1 MLHTADTLR
10 QALLRRCGGAKV
22 VLPAAVLL
30 HALVVALVAQVIVHQ
45 SAASMLP
52 ALASG
57 WFWCTVGLLALVTG
71 LVTFFTR
78 TIVAG
83 AVLTGVAPTIMVFCS
98 YFKALIT
105 SVPLT
110 IQDFLLIDQLG
121 DITELNASSIH
132 FSPLSLGCILVLVV
146 WLTLVSLLLYPVRLE
161 RKPSLWAG
169 AGCTAA
175 LVLVYGVL
183 ANVIFFAPLGV
194 GIDQKLSQAAVNR
207 ETGVLLGLWRGTL
220 NQVYMAFHEG
230 SATPEELQQ
239 AAAQALELAE
249 GESDTQVDK
258 QPNII
263 LILSES
269 FFDVTQLPGV
279 AYDGDPLSA
288 FHDLQR
294 EGISGIFYTRSL
306 GYGTCNIELEILTG
320 MNTGLLWG
328 EDLYN
333 MEPEV
338 FSRLPSVPSVLAD
351 NGYSTTMVHMYNDSI
366 YHRTPMFEAMG
377 FDKSYFQEDFAA
389 IDPKA
394 GDEGYL
400 EEQRQGSFY
409 SDSYLSQLLI
419 DLYEK
424 GKGDSPQF
432 LYGISM
438 ENHAPYDS
446 TKYSPEELTVTFQTN
461 LKGQAREMLQ
471 AVCQGSHD
479 ASQALGELADYFR
492 EQEEPTIIVFFGDH
506 RPGVG
511 LTDGGTVYSKLGMC
525 SADYSRWSSQEMKEL
540 YSTDYLIWSN
550 DPEYLPGQPGDTVD
564 RGTNYLGDDLLN
576 MAGAE
581 KPVYWELLQNLSHT
595 RLNDTWV
602 YGLAQDGTLSY
613 MPPDEGEDGEKLR
626 LLSTLLD
633 DTLYGEQ
640 VTTPILGQIS
650 P

>member
-183 ANVIFFAPLGV
+183 ANALFFAPLGV

-294 EGISGIFYTRSL
+294 EGISGTFYTRSL

-446 TKYSPEELTVTFQTN
+446 AKYSSEELTVTFQTN

-564 RGTNYLGDDLLN
+564 RGTNYLGVDLLN

-581 KPVYWELLQNLSHT
+581 KPVYWKLLQNLSHT

-633 DTLYGEQ
+633 DTLYGERI
-640 VTTPILGQIS
+640 TTPILGQIS

>member
-146 WLTLVSLLLYPVRLE
+146 WLILVSLLLYPVRLE

-294 EGISGIFYTRSL
+294 EGISGTFYTRSL

-338 FSRLPSVPSVLAD
+338 FSRLPSVPSVLSD

-400 EEQRQGSFY
+400 EGQRQGSFY

-419 DLYEK
+419 DLYEN
-424 GKGDSPQF
+424 GKGDNPQF

-446 TKYSPEELTVTFQTN
+446 TKYSSEELTVTFQTN

-479 ASQALGELADYFR
+479 ASEALGELADYFR

-564 RGTNYLGDDLLN
+564 RGTNYLGVDLLN

-581 KPVYWELLQNLSHT
+581 KPVYWKLLQNLSHT

-640 VTTPILGQIS
+640 ITTPILGQIS

>member
-338 FSRLPSVPSVLAD
+338 FSRLPSVPSVLSD

-446 TKYSPEELTVTFQTN
+446 AKYSPEELTVTFQTN

-550 DPEYLPGQPGDTVD
+550 DPEYLPGEPGDTVD
-564 RGTNYLGDDLLN
+564 RGTNYLGVDLLN

-581 KPVYWELLQNLSHT
+581 KPVYWKLLQNLSHT

>member
-183 ANVIFFAPLGV
+183 ANALFFAPLGV

-294 EGISGIFYTRSL
+294 EGISGTFYTRSL

-338 FSRLPSVPSVLAD
+338 FSRLPSVPSVLSD

-446 TKYSPEELTVTFQTN
+446 SKYSPDEIHVTFQSN
-461 LKGQAREMLQ
+461 LKGQAQEMLQ
-471 AVCQGSHD
+471 SVSQGSHD

-492 EQEEPTIIVFFGDH
+492 NQEEPTIIVFFGDH

-550 DPEYLPGQPGDTVD
+550 DPEYLPGEPGDTVD
-564 RGTNYLGDDLLN
+564 RGTNYLGVDLLN

-581 KPVYWELLQNLSHT
+581 KPVYWKLLQNLSHT

-633 DTLYGEQ
+633 DTLYGERI
-640 VTTPILGQIS
+640 TTPILGQIS

>member
-146 WLTLVSLLLYPVRLE
+146 WLILVSLLLYPVRLE

-294 EGISGIFYTRSL
+294 EGISGTFYTRSL

-338 FSRLPSVPSVLAD
+338 FSRLPSVPSVLSD

-564 RGTNYLGDDLLN
+564 RGTNYLGVDLLN

-581 KPVYWELLQNLSHT
+581 KPVYWKLLQNLSHT

-633 DTLYGEQ
+633 DTLYGERI
-640 VTTPILGQIS
+640 TTPILGQIS

>member
-1 MLHTADTLR
+1 
-10 QALLRRCGGAKV
+10 
-22 VLPAAVLL
+22 
-30 HALVVALVAQVIVHQ
+30 
-45 SAASMLP
+45 
-52 ALASG
+52 
-57 WFWCTVGLLALVTG
+57 
-71 LVTFFTR
+71 
-78 TIVAG
+78 
-83 AVLTGVAPTIMVFCS
+83 
-98 YFKALIT
+98 
-105 SVPLT
+105 
-110 IQDFLLIDQLG
+110 
-121 DITELNASSIH
+121 
-132 FSPLSLGCILVLVV
+132 
-146 WLTLVSLLLYPVRLE
+146 
-161 RKPSLWAG
+161 
-169 AGCTAA
+169 
-175 LVLVYGVL
+175 
-183 ANVIFFAPLGV
+183 
-194 GIDQKLSQAAVNR
+194 
-207 ETGVLLGLWRGTL
+207 
-220 NQVYMAFHEG
+220 
-230 SATPEELQQ
+230 
-239 AAAQALELAE
+239 
-249 GESDTQVDK
+249 
-258 QPNII
+258 
-263 LILSES
+263 
-269 FFDVTQLPGV
+269 
-279 AYDGDPLSA
+279 
-288 FHDLQR
+288 
-294 EGISGIFYTRSL
+294 
-306 GYGTCNIELEILTG
+306 

-338 FSRLPSVPSVLAD
+338 FSRLPSVPSVLSD

-394 GDEGYL
+394 GDEDYL
-400 EEQRQGSFY
+400 EGQRQGSFY

-446 TKYSPEELTVTFQTN
+446 AKYSSEELTVTFQTN

-479 ASQALGELADYFR
+479 ASEALGELADYFR

-564 RGTNYLGDDLLN
+564 RGTNYLGVDLLN

-581 KPVYWELLQNLSHT
+581 KPVYWKLLQNLSHT